1 MRWGPLASPQLHVLA
16 SQTHAFSSK
25 RHAGRTHR
33 RHFSPCTCC
42 SWPISLPATP
52 CRTVN
57 PSARLRRPR
66 GCRALWPLFTPHD
79 KIPQGAGWPELG
91 SLGSAGQANPRSKQ
105 LGAVAAT
112 MLRAVSRPM
121 HTAFT
126 HTGWA
131 QQFWRLQSVRNPA
144 PEREGAFLGCW
155 FATFAAYHGEACMR
169 PLRRQR
175 RLPCRCGALSCGTTA
190 GCAAATLRAS
200 RRSARSPMS
209 WKLVGLA
216 GLSGS
221 AAASLMW
228 ASSSAPGPRCLPPPP
243 KNLRGPRG
251 APRTCEAPENLR
263 VVGGPRGARCVPW
276 GRSPLTSPASP
287 AP

>member
-1 MRWGPLASPQLHVLA
+1 MQAIVYEGTGPGTPLCVGSSWRVLVLPTGSQASASVCWYARGWCVCACVCGGVVGVGVACAPRPAPPIKACSPCPRRDAPTCARYDCRLNTARHWHNPHRISLIGRELAASTRGKQALRWGPLASPQLHVLA

-52 CRTVN
+52 CRAVN

-66 GCRALWPLFTPHD
+66 GFAGLWRLFTPHD

-131 QQFWRLQSVRNPA
+131 QQFWRLQSVRNA
-144 PEREGAFLGCW
+144 
-155 FATFAAYHGEACMR
+155 
-169 PLRRQR
+169 
-175 RLPCRCGALSCGTTA
+175 RCP
-190 GCAAATLRAS
+190 
-200 RRSARSPMS
+200 SAR
-209 WKLVGLA
+209 
-216 GLSGS
+216 
-221 AAASLMW
+221 
-228 ASSSAPGPRCLPPPP
+228 AP
-243 KNLRGPRG
+243 
-251 APRTCEAPENLR
+251 
-263 VVGGPRGARCVPW
+263 
-276 GRSPLTSPASP
+276 S
-287 AP
+287 

>member
-1 MRWGPLASPQLHVLA
+1 MATASTLDHLLTNEEDVA
-16 SQTHAFSSK
+16 S
-25 RHAGRTHR
+25 
-33 RHFSPCTCC
+33 CC
-42 SWPISLPATP
+42 
-52 CRTVN
+52 V
-57 PSARLRRPR
+57 
-66 GCRALWPLFTPHD
+66 
-79 KIPQGAGWPELG
+79 E
-91 SLGSAGQANPRSKQ
+91 Q

-190 GCAAATLRAS
+190 GCAAA
-200 RRSARSPMS
+200 
-209 WKLVGLA
+209 
-216 GLSGS
+216 
-221 AAASLMW
+221 
-228 ASSSAPGPRCLPPPP
+228 SSSTWMWTAPTRGGKSSP
-243 KNLRGPRG
+243 KTRGD
-251 APRTCEAPENLR
+251 
-263 VVGGPRGARCVPW
+263 W
-276 GRSPLTSPASP
+276 GRNIERKPVVRYQAVTSRKGLQAVKSQMNQ
-287 AP
+287 